1 MKYVAC
7 LAWLLVVANGCA
19 PESQVSKEHSDP
31 DSPIKQNVRESRS
44 VDLTENRNLTTPD
57 HQLAA
62 TLKEFSQQA
71 RELEAELRFEE
82 ALASREKIV
91 ELTELRFGRDSWQVK
106 NAQIG
111 MEFARQAV
119 GFGDQKKQQFL
130 TARKFNQTAA
140 ELLAEQDYE
149 PALQN
154 ALDSLNL
161 LYGLTGPESV
171 GVGRQVLQIAEIR
184 EKLGLHEEAASD
196 IHRGI
201 RILRGR
207 GYDCHPLL
215 EMAHSTLAAIY
226 ARADQFPPSIANQK
240 VATRMA
246 SQLWGEQSVQY
257 AMQANQLGTIYH
269 QSGEN
274 ETALKVLRGSEA
286 IYRLNLGPDAL
297 DVGSVRM
304 NIGRTLMNIRNF
316 SEALDNFQMAEQVF
330 IKLIP
335 RPHSFIVECK
345 TKMATIHLM
354 EHRYV
359 LAEDLLHSAV
369 EEQQQVTGVTPAQLA
384 ATEYQLS
391 IALGQQGKYD
401 RTQPLLEKIIE
412 IQQRDLGV
420 ANPFTVR
427 SLQAYAIVLKE
438 TQQVE
443 AAQRVYH
450 QIEQVTAL
458 NADGNRLRR

>member
-1 MKYVAC
+1 MKYVAY

-19 PESQVSKEHSDP
+19 PEARVSSERSDL

-44 VDLTENRNLTTPD
+44 VDLTENRNLTAPD
-57 HQLAA
+57 NQLAA

-71 RELEAELRFEE
+71 KEFEAELRFEE
-82 ALASREKIV
+82 ALVSREKIV
-91 ELTELRFGRDSWQVK
+91 ELAELRFGHGSWQVK

-111 MEFARQAV
+111 MKFAHKAV
-119 GFGDQKKQQFL
+119 SFDDLKKQHFL
-130 TARKFNQTAA
+130 NARKFNQAAA
-140 ELLAEQDYE
+140 ELLAKQDYD

-154 ALDSLNL
+154 ALDSLDI
-161 LYGLTGPESV
+161 LYGLAEPESV
-171 GVGRQVLQIAEIR
+171 MVGRQVLKISEIR
-184 EKLGLHEEAASD
+184 RKLGLNEEAASD

-201 RILRGR
+201 RILRGQ
-207 GYDCHPLL
+207 GFDCHPEL
-215 EMAHSTLAAIY
+215 EMAHSNLAAIY
-226 ARADQFPPSIANQK
+226 TRADQFPPSIANQK

-257 AMQANQLGTIYH
+257 AQQANQLGMIYH

-286 IYRLNLGPDAL
+286 IIRLNLGPAAL
-297 DVGSVRM
+297 DVGSIRM
-304 NIGRTLMNIRNF
+304 NIGRVLMEIRNF
-316 SEALDNFQMAEQVF
+316 REALDNFQMAERVF

-345 TKMATIHLM
+345 TKMATLHMM

-359 LAEDLLHSAV
+359 LAEDLLRSAV
-369 EEQQQVTGVTPAQLA
+369 NEQQQVTGVTPAQLA
-384 ATEYQLS
+384 ATEYRLS

-401 RTQPLLEKIIE
+401 RTQPLLEKIIA

-420 ANPFTVR
+420 ANPLTVR
-427 SLQAYAIVLKE
+427 SLQAYAIVLKQ

-443 AAQRVYH
+443 AAERVCL

-458 NADGNRLRR
+458 NGDSNSLRR